1 MTISRFKVLISML
14 AVLLLFG
21 CSTEPVNK
29 SIDEIDFTDLSGHW
43 TDSHVYE
50 LGRAFEDVD
59 IDLAFKAAKAGLL
72 YADFEIVESDES
84 QHFVSG
90 KRDAASFSEIWIPY
104 PVPVPVHASQ
114 GAVGVSLY
122 LKKVEADVLV
132 KVVYKAHGFTITSTG
147 DGYKKNRAIHQHI
160 NKIFSGMEA
169 FFVDE
174 RIRLQKERR
183 QKETKG

>member
-1 MTISRFKVLISML
+1 ML

-90 KRDAASFSEIWIPY
+90 KRDAASFTDIWIPVPGPMSV
-104 PVPVPVHASQ
+104 PVPVPVRAEQ

-132 KVVYKAHGFTITSTG
+132 KVVYKAHGFTITSSG

-174 RIRLQKERR
+174 RIRLQKERLE
-183 QKETKG
+183 KESEG